1 MRVATILLKTSQSCL
16 RDDQMKRLVKKLDV
30 ALTISLM
37 AIVLVLQVP
46 NVGAVESVQENT
58 FNFLRDVVRID
69 ILKCNVTQQQLSS
82 APTQIPDSIEQT
94 DESPL
99 NLYIIFIAIAVIIL
113 LAIKALAIKKRSD
126 S

>member
-1 MRVATILLKTSQSCL
+1 
-16 RDDQMKRLVKKLDV
+16 
-30 ALTISLM
+30 M